1 MKTNIKRLLFVA
13 LILFVGYIM
22 ILWLA
27 EMPNNNPFGD
37 KKFVITAGESVSQIG
52 ANLKKEGF
60 LTKPTVFKLYVYL
73 TKQQS
78 KLRAGEY
85 KLNTGLSMKEI
96 VDEFARK
103 AWKREEKKIT
113 IIEGW
118 RRQDIAVYLE
128 QQGLFSA
135 KDFLTATA
143 DIRAYNYEF
152 LSSAPKEAT
161 LEGFLYPD
169 TYMVYADS
177 TPNDVVIKMLNN
189 FDQKIDQEL
198 RLEIGKQKKSF
209 YDVLTLASIVEKE
222 VSGYENRQKVA
233 NIFQKRLNDNY
244 PLQSDATV
252 NYITQKGE
260 TRSSLDDIQLA
271 NPYNTYKYSG
281 LPPTPICNPS
291 YESIKATVYQTATPY
306 YFFLTAPDGKVYFAR
321 NHEEHILN
329 RNKYLK

>member
-1 MKTNIKRLLFVA
+1 MNKNISRLLFLG
-13 LILFVGYIM
+13 LIFFVSYIM

-37 KKFVITAGESVSQIG
+37 KQFIITTGESVSQIG
-52 ANLKKEGF
+52 KNLKQEGF
-60 LTKPTVFKLYVYL
+60 ITKQTVFKLYVYL
-73 TKQQS
+73 TRQQS

-85 KLNTGLSMKEI
+85 TLNTGLSMKEI

-103 AWKREEKKIT
+103 TWKREEKKIT

-118 RRQDIAVYLE
+118 RREDIAEYLE
-128 QQGLFSA
+128 AQGLFSS
-135 KDFLTATA
+135 KDFMAATA
-143 DIRAYNYEF
+143 DARMYDYEF
-152 LSSAPKEAT
+152 LSSAPKEAS

-177 TPNDVVIKMLNN
+177 IPNDVVIKMLNN

-209 YDVLTLASIVEKE
+209 YDVLILASIVEKE

-233 NIFQKRLNDNY
+233 NVFQQRLNDRY

-260 TRSSLDDIQLA
+260 TRSSLDDLKIS

-281 LPPTPICNPS
+281 LPPTPISNPS
-291 YESIKATVYQTATPY
+291 YEAIKATVYQVATPY
-306 YFFLTAPDGKVYFAR
+306 YFFLTTPDGKVIFGR
-321 NHEEHILN
+321 NLDEHNANIY
-329 RNKYLK
+329 KYLK